1 MVKLCVQLL
10 FNVLPISVVL
20 CMHANIFGGRNNR
33 NSGSSES
40 SNGASKEITIDP
52 SEFNILESEMDSTSP
67 SNGRQ
72 PSKNMNIVS
81 MNLNH

>member
-20 CMHANIFGGRNNR
+20 CMHAKIFGGRNNR

-40 SNGASKEITIDP
+40 SNDGSKEITVDP
-52 SEFNILESEMDSTSP
+52 S
-67 SNGRQ
+67 
-72 PSKNMNIVS
+72 
-81 MNLNH
+81 